1 MDPTSRCWAQVDL
14 DQIEKNY
21 LSARRRLP
29 PGCRVIP
36 VLKGNAYGLG
46 ALPVARLLT
55 GLGAQLLAVATVPEA
70 LEIKRE
76 VNVGVLV
83 MGMASLDAQEAI
95 RRDVILTAY
104 SPVSY
109 THLDVYKRQSP
120 C

>member
-46 ALPVARLLT
+46 AL
-55 GLGAQLLAVATVPEA
+55 
-70 LEIKRE
+70 
-76 VNVGVLV
+76 VLV
-83 MGMASLDAQEAI
+83 LFSAGFLRA
-95 RRDVILTAY
+95 
-104 SPVSY
+104 
-109 THLDVYKRQSP
+109 
-120 C
+120 